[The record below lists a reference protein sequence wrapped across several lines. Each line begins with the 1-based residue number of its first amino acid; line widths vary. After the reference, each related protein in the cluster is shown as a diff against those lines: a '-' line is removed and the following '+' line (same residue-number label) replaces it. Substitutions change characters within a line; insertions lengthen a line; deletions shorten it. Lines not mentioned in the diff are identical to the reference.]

1 MPDTSIVVLIYC
13 LYFRI
18 IFIRIYHINADDIS
32 AHLIMC
38 EYRQADIWKK
48 HNLRVEVFGIY
59 YRFSLESKR
68 EYWMLLMIL
77 QCNATRRRRWD
88 TSG

>member
-59 YRFSLESKR
+59 YMVLSGIE
-68 EYWMLLMIL
+68 EGIL
-77 QCNATRRRRWD
+77 NVVNDITMQCHEA
-88 TSG
+88 